1 MATAGTP
8 WRAAIATSGRRAR
21 ASMLVASNTVSR
33 PRRRRSLVRPCARAK
48 AATLARWSAAS
59 PAIRARQAAVLTI
72 CCGRKLR
79 RQNVLLP
86 DPAGPTITT
95 RDGDGTLRIVVRGM
109 TSPRKK
115 PAPCPLGGPGGRSGS
130 IQQEVLDR
138 ARDLLDTRQA
148 RRLEVR
154 RERNEAILG
163 PDPPARRVE
172 EFEPPIPDPG
182 PVLTPHA
189 ANHRP
194 SGPH

>member
-1 MATAGTP
+1 MMSNGP
-8 WRAAIATSGRRAR
+8 TSSLRSQRGDDEAETRAR
-21 ASMLVASNTVSR
+21 PANAAAL
-33 PRRRRSLVRPCARAK
+33 PRR
-48 AATLARWSAAS
+48 SAAS

-138 ARDLLDTRQA
+138 ARDLLDTRQD

-154 RERNEAILG
+154 RERNEAILC
-163 PDPPARRVE
+163 PDPADRRVAG
-172 EFEPPIPDPG
+172 FERPLRDPG
-182 PVLTPHA
+182 RDLTAHA
-189 ANHRP
+189 AKQRRSMRCQLP
-194 SGPH
+194 TG